1 MRRVWWIERTYWKE
15 LNMQVIEVLGRI
27 LLSTL
32 FLIEGINKISNYEG
46 TIQYMESF
54 DVPEYL
60 AIPAIILEIL
70 FPLLLII
77 GYQTKVASLVL
88 VIFTIVVAII
98 FHTDFDNHMQFI
110 TFFKD
115 IAIAGGF
122 MIIFVNGPGRFSLDY
137 KLESN
142 KTNA

>member
-1 MRRVWWIERTYWKE
+1 MYI
-15 LNMQVIEVLGRI
+15 IEVLGRI
-27 LLSTL
+27 FLSTL
-32 FLIEGINKISNYEG
+32 FLIEGINKIFNYEG

-54 DVPEYL
+54 GVSEYL
-60 AIPAIILEIL
+60 IIPAIILEIL

-77 GYQTKVASLVL
+77 GYQTKIAALVIA
-88 VIFTIVVAII
+88 IFTIVVAII
-98 FHTDFDNHMQFI
+98 FHTNFNDHMQFI

-122 MIIFVNGPGRFSLDY
+122 IIIFVNGPGRLSLDH
-137 KLESN
+137 KLKSN